1 MVIIF
6 MRLLYIYICIHTAGS
21 SSEKRRKNDSL
32 INLIVAVVYL
42 AGRRV
47 AATFTTAF
55 LEFSVRAT
63 NCNLTGVLF
72 GDYIR

>member
-1 MVIIF
+1 M
-6 MRLLYIYICIHTAGS
+6 S
-21 SSEKRRKNDSL
+21 SSEKRRKSDSL

-42 AGRRV
+42 AGRR